1 MIKEIK
7 KKIKY
12 NLGLTNNQTN
22 LLILIFFT
30 SIFQGFIY
38 NLIDHK
44 SFSKKYFIL
53 TIIMN
58 IIYSIFYYKTYVNAD
73 MIKYNQEKPK
83 EKENIS
89 SNIKDV

>member
-44 SFSKKYFIL
+44 IFSKKYFIL

-58 IIYSIFYYKTYVNAD
+58 LIYSLFYYKTYVNAD
-73 MIKYNQEKPK
+73 MIKHDKEKD
-83 EKENIS
+83 KENIS
-89 SNIKDV
+89 PNYKDD